1 MNKKE
6 YRIKNTVKDGVIYI
20 QLDEYLLR
28 NIKMKKNW
36 EEGTWLPIMYAYLFL
51 YDGLQGK
58 LDFIVDK
65 VLEGKYKEYP
75 VDKIANT
82 DWIDFPSNKARL
94 NC

>member
-1 MNKKE
+1 MKKKE
-6 YRIKNTVKDGVIYI
+6 YCIKNTVKDGVIYI

-36 EEGTWLPIMYAYLFL
+36 EEGTWLPIMYAYLFV
-51 YDGLQGK
+51 YDEVQRK

-82 DWIDFPSNKARL
+82 DWVGFPNNKANL